1 MFLKL
6 GRSQKLFEE
15 QGEHGGAGGNTASL
29 SSINAEDVAKIVNQA
44 VTSQLSRML
53 PKAIEGVLP
62 TLTKTVSEQVAAT
75 AKPPEPVQ
83 KPDESRPS
91 PELLALQR
99 QIADLQ
105 TANKASEERAQL
117 VERKAR
123 EDAAYGELRTE
134 LARHIKTD
142 FVDIVAKSLYY
153 ADKRVEFDDAGKP
166 LFKAM
171 IPSYQGGPMQETL
184 LPLRDGVEAF
194 ARSKEADVYRPAPT
208 TKTPHSPPP
217 RIPTSASNATPV
229 AGGKIPTTLEDPGF
243 ASRLAAELSAQ
254 GIPTGAIE

>member
-1 MFLKL
+1 MSLEL
-6 GRSQKLFEE
+6 GSSRKLFEE
-15 QGEHGGAGGNTASL
+15 QGEHGGAGGNTASP
-29 SSINAEDVAKIVNQA
+29 SPINAEDVAKIVNQA

-75 AKPPEPVQ
+75 AKIPEPAQ
-83 KPDESRPS
+83 KTDENKPS

-105 TANKASEERAQL
+105 AANKASEERAQV

-134 LARHIKTD
+134 LARHVKPE

-153 ADKRVEFDDAGKP
+153 ADKRVEFDDTGKP

-171 IPSYQGGPMQETL
+171 IPSYQGGPLQETL

-194 ARSKEADVYRPAPT
+194 AKSKEADIYRPAPT
-208 TKTPHSPPP
+208 TKTPNSPPP
-217 RIPTSASNATPV
+217 RIPTSVSNATSV